1 MCGLAL
7 VSESHSH
14 TCICVLVITQAELL
28 WDLHHDSTTHTE
40 NPPFTLHPP
49 LSTNT
54 ATRCS
59 QCPACIPLKGVERV
73 FRPVPYIPP
82 PRLPFPPSQHPL
94 PASVLHIEMPPP
106 PSSAGWCLHS
116 SRESSSR
123 RALRTAPPVARC
135 PLPGPFVP
143 TPPPGCTCKKGRT
156 SGGPADAA
164 KTANAAGGI
173 KGGMND
179 ANWGVS
185 DEVRSLKS

>member
-1 MCGLAL
+1 MQS
-7 VSESHSH
+7 VSR
-14 TCICVLVITQAELL
+14 L
-28 WDLHHDSTTHTE
+28 
-40 NPPFTLHPP
+40 
-49 LSTNT
+49 
-54 ATRCS
+54 R
-59 QCPACIPLKGVERV
+59 PAQGVERV
-73 FRPVPYIPP
+73 FRPVSP
-82 PRLPFPPSQHPL
+82 PRPPFPPSQHPL

-164 KTANAAGGI
+164 KTANGAGGI

-179 ANWGVS
+179 AKWGVS
-185 DEVRSLKS
+185 DEMRRPSQKPKGPTKLLCPFVDVLVQYHLIRIRLGVLELTLGHMASRHHCVCVCVCSHQWDKRNRC